1 MGKTWMAEYVLG
13 FEQID
18 KTNLALAGGKGANLG
33 ELSRI
38 RGVRVPEGFCVTT
51 DAYAEA
57 VARNDG
63 LIALLE
69 RLSHVDASDAE
80 GVRAIGSRIRD
91 LIEAIPIPVGVA
103 DEIGSYLAGLGEQG
117 AYAVRSSA
125 TAEDLPTASFAGQQD
140 TYLNVS
146 GRDAVL
152 QHVRRCW
159 ASLFTDRAITYRLR
173 NGIDHRSVQIAVVL
187 QRMVFPEAAG
197 IMFTADPITSNRKIL
212 SIDAGFGLGEAL
224 VSGLANADNY
234 KVRDG
239 AIVDKKV
246 SAQAIAV
253 RAAPG
258 GGTEQEEIGVERRSV
273 QKLADAEILQ
283 LAGIGRTIEAHFGR
297 PQDIEWS
304 FADDTFYIVQSR
316 PITTLFPIPGPRDG
330 KNHVY
335 MSFGHQQ
342 MMTDAMKPLGLS
354 FFQAQL
360 DETPLI
366 EAGGRFYID
375 LAPDLASPVGRR
387 IVLASMGRIDPLIDS
402 AIRCLTQRKDF
413 MKGLAR
419 GGQRNFSMNA
429 GYFSWRLP
437 VETVKLYLRNDP
449 ATVAALRARHNAAL
463 EDLPR
468 RLGSLSGDELFESI
482 LDDLSRQLNDA
493 VTDPRSMAVVFVGL
507 YALSWINKHMER
519 WLGLKGAGDV
529 LAQSVRNDVTSEMG
543 LALLDV
549 ADTVRG
555 HPCVMAALPNLADA
569 TFFAELS
576 SMEGGDV
583 VSRSIQDFLEKY
595 GMRCSG
601 EIDITRPRWSEEP
614 STLVPVILSTVKNLD
629 PDARAARV
637 ERSRR
642 AAQEMQ
648 KNLVD
653 RLGRSTGGRRKVKKT
668 LKMISRLRN
677 FAGYREYPKYLMMRH
692 YWLLKQAMLTEASNL
707 VERGV
712 TQRPDDVYYL
722 SFEEFREA
730 VRTGHVNHDL
740 IAGRR
745 EEFEA
750 CARLTPPRVI
760 TSDGEVLAGAYEN
773 ARVPAG
779 ALAGIPASA
788 GTVEGR
794 ARIVRNLT
802 DADLEEGDIL
812 VTTFTDPSWTPVFL
826 AVKGLV
832 TEVGGAM
839 THGAVVAREYG
850 LPAVVGVDGATRLIR
865 DGQRIRVN
873 GTDGYVEIL
882 CPSRTPQRPK
892 PEPSPPTP
900 WPGVKRS

>member
-1 MGKTWMAEYVLG
+1 MAEYVLG
-13 FEQID
+13 FEQVD
-18 KTNLALAGGKGANLG
+18 KTKLALAGGKGANLG

-38 RGVRVPEGFCVTT
+38 GGVRVPEGFCVTT

-57 VARNDG
+57 VARNEG
-63 LIALLE
+63 LVALLE
-69 RLSHVDASDAE
+69 KLSHVGAGDTEDIR
-80 GVRAIGSRIRD
+80 GVGARIRD
-91 LIEAIPIPVGVA
+91 VIEAIPIPLGVA
-103 DEIGSYLAGLGEQG
+103 NEIASHLAALGEQG

-159 ASLFTDRAITYRLR
+159 ASLFTDRAITYRLQH
-173 NGIDHRSVQIAVVL
+173 GIDHRSVQLAVVV
-187 QRMVFPEAAG
+187 QRMVFPVAAG
-197 IMFTADPITSNRKIL
+197 VMFTADPITSNRKIV

-239 AIVDKKV
+239 GIVDKKV

-258 GGTEQEEIGVERRSV
+258 GGTEETGIGAERQSV
-273 QKLADAEILQ
+273 QKLADGEILR
-283 LAGIGRTIEAHFGR
+283 LAGIGRSIEAHFGR

-304 FADDTFYIVQSR
+304 FVDDTFYIVQSR
-316 PITTLFPIPGPRDG
+316 PITTIFPIPGPRDG

-360 DETPLI
+360 GETPLI

-387 IVLASMGRIDPLIDS
+387 IVLASMGRIDPLIDR
-402 AIRCLTQRKDF
+402 AVRDLTQRKDF
-413 MKGLAR
+413 MRGLAR
-419 GGQRNFSMNA
+419 GGQRYFSMNA

-437 VETVKLYLRNDP
+437 VEAIKLHLRNDP
-449 ATVAALRARHNAAL
+449 AAVPPLTARHNAAL
-463 EDLPR
+463 EDLQR
-468 RLGSLSGDELFESI
+468 RLGSRSGVELFESI
-482 LDDLSRQLNDA
+482 LDDLRQQMKNA
-493 VTDPRSMAVVFVGL
+493 VTDPRSMAVVFVGV
-507 YALSWINKHMER
+507 YALNWINKHMEK
-519 WLGLKGAGDV
+519 WLGVKGAGDA
-529 LAQSVRNDVTSEMG
+529 LAQSVGNNVTSEMG

-549 ADTVRG
+549 ADTVRAR
-555 HPCVMAALPNLADA
+555 PTVMAALPNLADA

-583 VSRSIQDFLEKY
+583 VGRSIQDFLEKY

-614 STLVPVILSTVKNLD
+614 STLVPVILSTVRNLE
-629 PDARAARV
+629 PNARAARV

-642 AAQEMQ
+642 EAEDTQ
-648 KNLVD
+648 KSLVD
-653 RLGRSTGGRRKVKKT
+653 RLERLPGGRRKAKKT
-668 LKMISRLRN
+668 LKMISRLQN
-677 FAGYREYPKYLMMRH
+677 FAGYREYPKYLMVRH
-692 YWLLKQAMLTEASNL
+692 YWILKQAMLTEASKL
-707 VERGV
+707 AERGV
-712 TQRPDDVYYL
+712 IQRRDDVYYL

-730 VRTGHVNHDL
+730 VRTGHADHDL
-740 IAGRR
+740 IARR
-745 EEFEA
+745 SEEFEA
-750 CARLTPPRVI
+750 WTRLTPPRVI
-760 TSDGEVLAGAYEN
+760 TSEGEVPAGAYED

-794 ARIVRNLT
+794 ARIVRDLT

-812 VTTFTDPSWTPVFL
+812 VTTFTDPSWTPIFL
-826 AVKGLV
+826 SVKGVV

-865 DGQRIRVN
+865 DGQRIRVD
-873 GTDGYVEIL
+873 GTEGYVEIL
-882 CPSRTPQRPK
+882 
-892 PEPSPPTP
+892 
-900 WPGVKRS
+900 